1 MANERNLIPNSQRS
15 PSEVRENG
23 QKGGI
28 ESGKTRRENRDRKLR
43 MQKTI
48 DLLVRDP
55 KTLEKLKE
63 VGVDDATGVTYE
75 DAMDLVHTVK
85 AAQGDIQSYRAV
97 KEEAYGKMDNKTE
110 LEVSGEVSGIAFVV
124 KRLDKEEK

>member
-1 MANERNLIPNSQRS
+1 MSNEQNLRVPT
-15 PSEVRENG
+15 SEEARKYG
-23 QKGGI
+23 RKGGI
-28 ESGKTRRENRDRKLR
+28 ESGKTRRENRDRKKR

-55 KTLEKLKE
+55 ETLKKLKE

-85 AAQGDIQSYRAV
+85 AAQGDIQSYKAV

-110 LEVSGEVSGIAFVV
+110 LEVSGEVSGITINV
-124 KRLDKEEK
+124 KRYDKGENG

>member
-1 MANERNLIPNSQRS
+1 MNKENLIPFDKRTE
-15 PSEVRENG
+15 SERREIAT
-23 QKGGI
+23 KAGI
-28 ESGKTRRENRDRKLR
+28 ASGKTRRENRDRKKR

-85 AAQGDIQSYRAV
+85 AAQGDIQSYKAV

-110 LEVSGEVSGIAFVV
+110 LEVSGEVSGITIEV
-124 KRLDKEEK
+124 KRLDKEEG

>member
-1 MANERNLIPNSQRS
+1 MANERNLR
-15 PSEVRENG
+15 PSEYHLSQEEAK
-23 QKGGI
+23 KGGI

>member
-1 MANERNLIPNSQRS
+1 MANERNLR
-15 PSEVRENG
+15 PSEYHLSQEEAK
-23 QKGGI
+23 KGGI

-63 VGVDDATGVTYE
+63 VGIDDATGVTYE

-85 AAQGDIQSYRAV
+85 AAQGDIQSYKAV

-124 KRLDKEEK
+124 KRLDKDEK